1 MNKII
6 IGIDVGG
13 TNTKC
18 GLVDRRG
25 QVLARARVDT
35 RKYISKKSLLFSA
48 IVDTVESLVRKSPGG
63 RADILG
69 VGMGLPGLIDTENG
83 VVKILPNIPG
93 WRNVPLKR
101 MMEDKLGLPVRI
113 ENDVNPITLG
123 EWKYGAG
130 IGCRNLVCMTLGTGV
145 GSGLIL
151 DNRLYR
157 GEGFAAGEIG
167 HMPLGRKGPSCNCGG
182 YACFE
187 RYVGNAVLL
196 KNARKLFRD
205 KTMTL
210 EQVSCL
216 ASRKDR
222 KALAF
227 WRETAVM
234 IGDALTGVVNLLNP
248 KMIIIGGG
256 VANAHRF
263 LFKTISDTIRARAM
277 TVQGAMFKIKRAQL
291 GDDAGLLGARV
302 LVDNPDF

>member
-1 MNKII
+1 
-6 IGIDVGG
+6 
-13 TNTKC
+13 
-18 GLVDRRG
+18 
-25 QVLARARVDT
+25 
-35 RKYISKKSLLFSA
+35 
-48 IVDTVESLVRKSPGG
+48 
-63 RADILG
+63 
-69 VGMGLPGLIDTENG
+69 
-83 VVKILPNIPG
+83 
-93 WRNVPLKR
+93 
-101 MMEDKLGLPVRI
+101 
-113 ENDVNPITLG
+113 
-123 EWKYGAG
+123 
-130 IGCRNLVCMTLGTGV
+130 
-145 GSGLIL
+145 
-151 DNRLYR
+151 
-157 GEGFAAGEIG
+157 
-167 HMPLGRKGPSCNCGG
+167 MPLGRKGPSCNCGG

>member
-113 ENDVNPITLG
+113 ENDVNLITLG

>member
-25 QVLARARVDT
+25 QVLARALVDT

-113 ENDVNPITLG
+113 ENDVNLITLG

>member
-18 GLVDRRG
+18 GLVDMQG
-25 QVLARARVDT
+25 QILARARVET

-48 IVDTVESLVRKSPGG
+48 IVDTVLSLIQKSPGG

-69 VGMGLPGLIDTENG
+69 VGMGLPGLIDTEKG

-101 MMEDKLGLPVRI
+101 MMEDTLGLPARI
-113 ENDVNPITLG
+113 ENDVNLITLG

-167 HMPLGRKGPSCNCGG
+167 HMPLGRKGPPCNCGG

-187 RYVGNAVLL
+187 RYVGNTVLL

-216 ASRKDR
+216 ASCKDP

-277 TVQGAMFKIKRAQL
+277 TVQGEMFKIKRAHL